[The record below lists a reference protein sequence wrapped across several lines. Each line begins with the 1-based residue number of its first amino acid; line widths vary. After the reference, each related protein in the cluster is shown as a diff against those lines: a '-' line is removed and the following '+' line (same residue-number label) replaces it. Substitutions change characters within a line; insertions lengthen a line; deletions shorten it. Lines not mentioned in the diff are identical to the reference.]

1 MAEWLSRLLAH
12 IDAWFVLGVVGQVM
26 FSGRFLVQW
35 LVSEKHAK
43 SIVPVAFWYFSIA
56 GGICLMIYGLK
67 RAEPIII
74 LGQSFGLIVYARN
87 LYFIRKEKRDAKTE
101 TIPKMVADVAE

>member
-1 MAEWLSRLLAH
+1 MHDWLARLFAH
-12 IDAWFVLGVVGQVM
+12 LDAWFVLGIVGQVM

-43 SIVPVAFWYFSIA
+43 SIVPVAFWYLSIA
-56 GGICLMIYGLK
+56 GGICLMVYGLK

-87 LYFIRKEKRDAKTE
+87 LYFIHREKRDAKAE
-101 TIPKMVADVAE
+101 TIPSIVAE

>member
-1 MAEWLSRLLAH
+1 MHEWFARLFAH
-12 IDAWFVLGVVGQVM
+12 MDVWFVLGIVGQVM

-43 SIVPVAFWYFSIA
+43 SIVPVAFWYLSIL
-56 GGICLMIYGLK
+56 GGICLMVYGLK

-87 LYFIRKEKRDAKTE
+87 LYFIHREKRNAQTE
-101 TIPKMVADVAE
+101 TISTIVAE

>member
-1 MAEWLSRLLAH
+1 MHDWLARLLSNL
-12 IDAWFVLGVVGQVM
+12 DAWFVLGVVGQVM

-43 SIVPVAFWYFSIA
+43 SIVPVAFWYLSIA
-56 GGICLMIYGLK
+56 GGICLMVYGLK

-87 LYFIRKEKRDAKTE
+87 LYFIHREKRDAKTE
-101 TIPKMVADVAE
+101 TIPSVVAE